1 MITTDTE
8 FYSSP
13 YYFLLRDKGEKYS
26 LYYSVEENLTEAR
39 KKDEVIHFEKSK
51 GAKVKNHLKKV
62 AKEKKIKTTKG
73 LKKDL
78 EELVNLD
85 GALSNSKIP
94 ILDPRLHPKKTM
106 DQTVAAARITNDPIS
121 RGYRTYYG
129 ESVEEVKEGKHK
141 KIAFYDDKGRW
152 FSSSDNLGD
161 VSTHK
166 KRFGNDITFSVEGY
180 EGKFNTVSD
189 FKKHLK
195 DIEITPMSSMFSDSE
210 NAKERVKQKRIE
222 RINKSKLDEVDMSGA
237 FGYEETEDMDGAET
251 YKYLVKKMGM
261 EPDEAKERT
270 KQKGQDPT
278 GNKDKKSKYYK
289 DKNFVTRATLSE
301 IQKQKMIKVVEDIL
315 MNKKNSNNSEIG
327 KKEMGKSIDELPLLI
342 RKNLKSLLNHV
353 EKNGYSKEDLIK
365 LIKKGE

>member
-39 KKDEVIHFEKSK
+39 RNDEVIHFEKSK
-51 GAKVKNHLKKV
+51 GNKVKNHLKKI
-62 AKEKKIKTTKG
+62 AKEKKIKTTKN

-94 ILDPRLHPKKTM
+94 ILDPKLHPKKTM

-121 RGYRTYYG
+121 RGYRSYYG
-129 ESVEEVKEGKHK
+129 ESVEE
-141 KIAFYDDKGRW
+141 
-152 FSSSDNLGD
+152 
-161 VSTHK
+161 
-166 KRFGNDITFSVEGY
+166 
-180 EGKFNTVSD
+180 
-189 FKKHLK
+189 
-195 DIEITPMSSMFSDSE
+195 IEEI
-210 NAKERVKQKRIE
+210 
-222 RINKSKLDEVDMSGA
+222 DMSGA

-261 EPDEAKERT
+261 EPDDAKERT
-270 KQKGQDPT
+270 KQQGKDPS
-278 GNKDKKSKYYK
+278 GKKDKNSKYYK

-301 IQKQKMIKVVEDIL
+301 IQKQKMIKMVEDML
-315 MNKKNSNNSEIG
+315 MNKKNSDNSEVS
-327 KKEMGKSIDELPLLI
+327 KKELPKNIDKLPLLI
-342 RKNLKSLLNHV
+342 RKNLKTLLGHV

>member
-1 MITTDTE
+1 MIPTDAE

-13 YYFLLRDKGEKYS
+13 YYFLLRDKGDKYS

-51 GAKVKNHLKKV
+51 GVKVKNHLKKV
-62 AKEKKIKTTKG
+62 AKEKKIKTTKT

-94 ILDPRLHPKKTM
+94 ILDPRLHPHKTM

-121 RGYRTYYG
+121 RGYRTDYG
-129 ESVEEVKEGKHK
+129 ESVEEVKE
-141 KIAFYDDKGRW
+141 I
-152 FSSSDNLGD
+152 
-161 VSTHK
+161 
-166 KRFGNDITFSVEGY
+166 
-180 EGKFNTVSD
+180 
-189 FKKHLK
+189 
-195 DIEITPMSSMFSDSE
+195 
-210 NAKERVKQKRIE
+210 
-222 RINKSKLDEVDMSGA
+222 DMSGA

-270 KQKGQDPT
+270 KQQGKDPS
-278 GNKDKKSKYYK
+278 GGKDRKSPYYN
-289 DKNFVTRATLSE
+289 DKNFITRATLSE
-301 IQKQKMIKVVEDIL
+301 IQRQKAIKVVEDIL
-315 MNKKNSNNSEIG
+315 MNKKNSDNSEVG
-327 KKEMGKSIDELPLLI
+327 KKEMGKTIDELPLLI
-342 RKNLKSLLNHV
+342 RKNLKTLLNHV